1 MTAGLVDP
9 SHLTDTSRGGLA
21 ELADFCADRR
31 RGAHPAAVVEKARA
45 CLLYGLSVGIGSAH
59 AELPW
64 KVARAVDRLGAGGGP
79 ARRLLD
85 GRALAP
91 DAAAFANGS
100 LLHARIQEDAHPA
113 GHVGVVVLPAA
124 IAAAESAT
132 ATGADLLAAI
142 VVGYEVALRIGR
154 DHAAD
159 LSRRGF
165 RTTSTY
171 GAFGAAAAA
180 ARLWRLTAAQTAD
193 ALGLAANTAA
203 GLREFAIAGTEEYAV
218 HAGSA
223 ARAGVAAAA
232 CALEGI
238 TAAPSTLAGEAGF
251 FRAFAAPE
259 IDYGYRLADRLGE
272 SFELMAIAFKPW
284 PVCQFHRGIVRGLL
298 VLRERANGSA
308 PERVRIRMNPYEAEF
323 FGVRSR
329 GPFRAFS
336 QTIMSAPFCAALAW
350 HDGAVTFDGMH
361 RFDDA
366 EVLALVP
373 RIEVDSD
380 EACARYQPAL
390 EVFLADGRIL
400 EWAESDP
407 VHAYDL
413 TWPAAVEMTH
423 ALCEEVGVAREAAER
438 LVDEVGG
445 LADASSIR
453 ALVDA
458 ACAAAGV
465 AARRRPVSR
474 R

>member
-1 MTAGLVDP
+1 M
-9 SHLTDTSRGGLA
+9 
-21 ELADFCADRR
+21 
-31 RGAHPAAVVEKARA
+31 
-45 CLLYGLSVGIGSAH
+45 
-59 AELPW
+59 
-64 KVARAVDRLGAGGGP
+64 
-79 ARRLLD
+79 
-85 GRALAP
+85 
-91 DAAAFANGS
+91 
-100 LLHARIQEDAHPA
+100 
-113 GHVGVVVLPAA
+113 
-124 IAAAESAT
+124 
-132 ATGADLLAAI
+132 
-142 VVGYEVALRIGR
+142 
-154 DHAAD
+154 
-159 LSRRGF
+159 
-165 RTTSTY
+165 
-171 GAFGAAAAA
+171 
-180 ARLWRLTAAQTAD
+180 TAAQTVD

-323 FGVRSR
+323 FGVRGR

-423 ALCEEVGVAREAAER
+423 ALCEEVGVDRAAAER

-453 ALVDA
+453 PLVDA
-458 ACAAAGV
+458 ACAAAGA
-465 AARRRPVSR
+465 AARRRLVSR